1 MVAGTA
7 NTFNR
12 AAEHQAVGMA
22 RKKGSGRKYTST
34 VTIIATARYTS
45 SFLGVGLAVSAP
57 VASASSR
64 ISAGAVVFVLV
75 VIGFA
80 ILLIGGIAYYFG
92 NPLAGEA
99 MVLAGVFL
107 FALTF
112 LCWLAARRNRA
123 G

>member
-1 MVAGTA
+1 
-7 NTFNR
+7 
-12 AAEHQAVGMA
+12 
-22 RKKGSGRKYTST
+22 
-34 VTIIATARYTS
+34 
-45 SFLGVGLAVSAP
+45 
-57 VASASSR
+57 
-64 ISAGAVVFVLV
+64 LV